1 MARPMI
7 PAVDDEENIL
17 ALVEI
22 NRRREGCTVLT

>member
-1 MARPMI
+1 MI